1 MIRLMLFLFF
11 LFLPLKVSA
20 QPVKVAIACDFEKLP
35 LILILVK
42 GGMGADDNTIKIGN
56 NAPVPI
62 SIGSGLMSAEF
73 QGQSYTFSLRLPAN
87 VSIDS
92 PSTGSVTYHGHC
104 IRSLGS

>member
-1 MIRLMLFLFF
+1 MLSSEYDM
-11 LFLPLKVSA
+11 SA
-20 QPVKVAIACDFEKLP
+20 IPYRETQVLHSESAAK
-35 LILILVK
+35 LILVK